1 MAQDADDAL
10 PGEELFFAKG
20 FGEVAEDDELMGDAA
35 FAEESA
41 MKSPAAGAGGEA
53 LLDDFGGFGFSAE

>member
-10 PGEELFFAKG
+10 PGEELFFAEG
-20 FGEVAEDDELMGDAA
+20 FGEVAQDDELMGDAA

-41 MKSPAAGAGGEA
+41 MEAPATGAGREA
-53 LLDDFGGFGFSAE
+53 RICRPRKVP